1 MTNSHLTDETLQA
14 FLLKEMQD
22 DTAAIHLSVCAHCQ
36 TKLEKYQHLLSDIQK
51 IEPETFPFD
60 VTTVVMDKIR
70 CYEKQ
75 KSRKQE
81 RSLWVLFIFLAILIS
96 SLAIPFIPQFL
107 TAFYAMPI
115 FTTLLIL
122 GTALVVFLF
131 LLVDLYKRYQLKE
144 QKIFDN
150 NLQPTL

>member
-22 DTAAIHLSVCAHCQ
+22 DTAAMHLSVCAHCQ
-36 TKLEKYQHLLSDIQK
+36 TKLEKYQYLLSDIQK
-51 IEPETFPFD
+51 IEPEIFPFD
-60 VTTVVMDKIR
+60 VTAVVMDKIL

-81 RSLWVLFIFLAILIS
+81 RALWVLFIFLAILIS
-96 SLAIPFIPQFL
+96 SLSIPFIPPFL

-115 FTTLLIL
+115 FTTLLIV
-122 GTALVVFLF
+122 GTALLVFLF
-131 LLVDLYKRYQLKE
+131 LLADLYKRYQLKE
-144 QKIFDN
+144 QKIVGN
-150 NLQPTL
+150 NLQPTP